1 MVAVIYTYELG
12 LVNVY
17 VEIYSEFTNRKDQGA
32 MSTISS
38 QDRCYRSIEEIID
51 YVEETQI
58 DENAYRPSCYMKK
71 VISYL

>member
-1 MVAVIYTYELG
+1 M
-12 LVNVY
+12 Y

-58 DENAYRPSCYMKK
+58 DEKMP
-71 VISYL
+71 IDHPII

>member
-1 MVAVIYTYELG
+1 MVAAIYTYELG

-17 VEIYSEFTNRKDQGA
+17 VEIYSEFTSRKDQGA

-58 DENAYRPSCYMKK
+58 DEKMP
-71 VISYL
+71 IDHPII

>member
-1 MVAVIYTYELG
+1 MVAAIYTYELG

-17 VEIYSEFTNRKDQGA
+17 VEIYSEFTSRKDQGA

-58 DENAYRPSCYMKK
+58 VEKMPIDRPT
-71 VISYL
+71 I